1 MILNSFEANM
11 LQELM
16 KSNKVKDELINDQ
29 KRVIQE
35 LSEQLEWFEEDQD
48 AQSTMISKLKD
59 KVK

>member
-1 MILNSFEANM
+1 
-11 LQELM
+11 M

-59 KVK
+59 KVKQAKN